1 MVWSIQTRCEDIF
14 FIFCGIWYFIKIHDM
29 QYSSDDIG
37 HLLTKIDS
45 LNYNLLLSEYENQI
59 KSKAHGFD
67 EDALAYIR
75 KCK

>member
-1 MVWSIQTRCEDIF
+1 
-14 FIFCGIWYFIKIHDM
+14 M

-37 HLLTKIDS
+37 HVLTKIDS